1 MNRENIN
8 RLLEETIVEGVIE
21 GFGVVDQTEF
31 IQIKN
36 SDCYRIDIQSYI
48 KFNDLYVSNGIYGG
62 FFKYISEYNLKE
74 IKEAYCNEKGAFTLL
89 FNDGNKIVIGE
100 KQDEENFYGEESW
113 QFSTWE
119 GDAKIIVNSI
129 LPEAE
134 YIVIGEW

>member
-62 FFKYISEYNLKE
+62 FFK
-74 IKEAYCNEKGAFTLL
+74 
-89 FNDGNKIVIGE
+89 
-100 KQDEENFYGEESW
+100 
-113 QFSTWE
+113 
-119 GDAKIIVNSI
+119 
-129 LPEAE
+129 
-134 YIVIGEW
+134 